1 MKLIE
6 CPNGHHYNA
15 DFFQVCPFCE
25 ESGNAEAAAA
35 AVTDFVQPQAER
47 AAVRGEN
54 SFGGERNINLAG
66 NDSDRGKSGSDIVRG
81 FDQKSP
87 EGEGK
92 APAGHFLA
100 GWLVCVAGPD
110 RGKCYEV
117 NSGMIT
123 VGRARNMDIVLSDPA
138 VSRDRQLIL
147 VYDERRS
154 RMTARRGEAK
164 SLCYV
169 DDEPVIMDRILEDR
183 SKLQMGRSMFL
194 YVALCGD
201 DFNWNMYL

>member
-15 DFFQVCPFCE
+15 DFFQICPFCE
-25 ESGNAEAAAA
+25 ESGNSAAATDFVQPQAERTAAVTDFVQPQAERAA

-47 AAVRGEN
+47 AAAVTD
-54 SFGGERNINLAG
+54 SVQPQAERA
-66 NDSDRGKSGSDIVRG
+66 
-81 FDQKSP
+81 
-87 EGEGK
+87 
-92 APAGHFLA
+92 AAGHFLA

-110 RGKCYEV
+110 RGKRYEV
-117 NSGMIT
+117 NSGMMT
-123 VGRARNMDIVLSDPA
+123 VGRGRTMDIVLSDPA

-169 DDEPVIMDRILEDR
+169 DGEPVIMDRILEDR
-183 SKLQMGRSMFL
+183 SKLQMGRSMLL